1 MKPATYDFPRKMVKP
16 GSREEELL
24 AALDAERMP
33 RHVAIIMDG
42 NGRWA
47 KQRMMPRI
55 MGHREGVKSVRA
67 MVESC
72 ARLDVD
78 VLTIYAFST
87 ENWNRPEKEVSALM
101 DMLSEF
107 LKKEV
112 ASLQKNGIR
121 FRPIGRWREL
131 PEKTVN
137 DIEMAIE
144 ETKGGEKLLFQ
155 VALNYGGRTE
165 IVDACRKLA
174 NECIHCHFDY
184 DKIDE
189 EKISKM
195 MYGADAPDPDL
206 LIRTSGEYRVSNF
219 LLWQIA
225 YSEFYV
231 TDVFW
236 PNFRLANLLEAI
248 LDYQKRDR
256 RFGGLNGE
264 GA

>member
-1 MKPATYDFPRKMVKP
+1 MH
-16 GSREEELL
+16 GSESITEEIHL
-24 AALDAERMP
+24 P

-47 KQRMMPRI
+47 KQRNMHRTR
-55 MGHREGVKSVRA
+55 GHREGVKSVREV
-67 MVESC
+67 VESC

-87 ENWNRPEKEVSALM
+87 ENWNRPEKEVKALM

-112 ASLQKNGIR
+112 GSLQKNGIR

-131 PEKTVN
+131 PEKTVA
-137 DIEMAIE
+137 DIEMAIK
-144 ETKGGEKLLFQ
+144 ETAGGEKLLFQ

-165 IVDACRKLA
+165 IVDACRRLA
-174 NECIHCHFDY
+174 NECIHCQFDTE
-184 DKIDE
+184 KIDE
-189 EKISKM
+189 AALSRM
-195 MYGADAPDPDL
+195 MYGHDAPDPDL

-225 YSEFYV
+225 YAEFYV

-236 PNFRLANLLEAI
+236 PDFRLANLLEAI
-248 LDYQKRDR
+248 IDFQKRDR
-256 RFGGLNGE
+256 RFGGINGE
-264 GA
+264 EA

>member
-1 MKPATYDFPRKMVKP
+1 MNPGTYDFPRNMVKP
-16 GSREEELL
+16 GSREEQLL
-24 AALDAERMP
+24 AQLDAERMP

-47 KQRMMPRI
+47 KKRMLPRV

-72 ARLDVD
+72 ARLDVE

-87 ENWNRPEKEVSALM
+87 ENWNRPEKEVKALM

-107 LKKEV
+107 LRKEV
-112 ASLQKNGIR
+112 GVLQKNGIT
-121 FRPIGRWREL
+121 FKPIGRWREL
-131 PEKTVN
+131 PEKTVA
-137 DIEMAIE
+137 DIEMAMA
-144 ETKGGEKLLFQ
+144 ETEGGKNLLFQ

-165 IVDACRKLA
+165 IVDACKKLA
-174 NECIHCHFDY
+174 SECVLCQFDPE
-184 DKIDE
+184 KIDE
-189 EKISKM
+189 KMLSSM
-195 MYGADAPDPDL
+195 MYSADVPDPDL

-236 PNFRLANLLEAI
+236 PEFRLANLLEAI
-248 LDYQKRDR
+248 IDFQKRER